1 MAKQLITFVPTFA
14 PGAANAGTLDFR
26 GMEPRFELDKLYA
39 VINVTRNQLLY
50 VPGGNG
56 LGLVSTDA
64 QPADVLTLEIDTS
77 TYSAADNLNVIYE
90 VPTGQTGSA
99 GGNLPREFG
108 GMLETQMVLQ
118 NKILVELMILNL
130 QIQQM
135 INFDGRDD
143 LTQLRDDMSAEI
155 DLNSLN

>member
-1 MAKQLITFVPTFA
+1 
-14 PGAANAGTLDFR
+14 
-26 GMEPRFELDKLYA
+26 
-39 VINVTRNQLLY
+39 
-50 VPGGNG
+50 
-56 LGLVSTDA
+56 
-64 QPADVLTLEIDTS
+64 
-77 TYSAADNLNVIYE
+77 VIYE
-90 VPTGQTGSA
+90 VATGQTGSA

-108 GMLETQMVLQ
+108 GMLETQTVLQ